1 LFIKENKMNKKLDKN
16 KDKMIYFWK
25 KFLSKTGCF
34 ILKKRVFLVF
44 MIILS
49 TSGYCLYIW
58 YRYVYKPDWDNSR
71 KESYIQ
77 EKEKGE
83 IFDKNKF
90 KEIIFGGQGKYHLNN
105 GNYKALY
112 AGIWYRNSDATYF
125 NVGLD
130 YASFHFGIS
139 YDLNLSS
146 LSVASNHRGGFEFAL
161 IYIIQR
167 YKPDI
172 KRYKACPNYI

>member
-1 LFIKENKMNKKLDKN
+1 MFIKENKMNKKLDKN

-44 MIILS
+44 MIIFA
-49 TSGYCLYIW
+49 TSGYCLFIW

-90 KEIIFGGQGKYHLNN
+90 KEIILEFEKRKSAREKNID
-105 GNYKALY
+105 
-112 AGIWYRNSDATYF
+112 GIN
-125 NVGLD
+125 
-130 YASFHFGIS
+130 
-139 YDLNLSS
+139 
-146 LSVASNHRGGFEFAL
+146 
-161 IYIIQR
+161 
-167 YKPDI
+167 DI
-172 KRYKACPNYI
+172 FKLK